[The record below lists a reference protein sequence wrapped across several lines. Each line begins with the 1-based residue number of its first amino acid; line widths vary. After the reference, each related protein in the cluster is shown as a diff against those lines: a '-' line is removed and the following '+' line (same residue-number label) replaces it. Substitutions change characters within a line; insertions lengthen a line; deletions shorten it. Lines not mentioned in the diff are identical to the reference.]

1 MHLHSHKSDHNYDC
15 RNALPMYDLLTRFF
29 DTFSWHVPFL
39 FLRQRMSPSPY
50 VSLEYQES
58 VPYDRMV
65 HHQRLNKLSLV
76 KKPLSPSPWLAIW
89 NQYVFVSFPCTR
101 NVNRRIPVI
110 IYAKNFFFIFFLFSN
125 FVRYSFSLEYEI
137 SKNIFWNIFQTMV
150 DTQKESNRFLC
161 CFLFVY

>member
-39 FLRQRMSPSPY
+39 FLRQRMSPLPY

-65 HHQRLNKLSLV
+65 RHQRLNKLSFDSNYCWLKSHFPLHPDLQSETSMSLFPSLV
-76 KKPLSPSPWLAIW
+76 P
-89 NQYVFVSFPCTR
+89 
-101 NVNRRIPVI
+101 
-110 IYAKNFFFIFFLFSN
+110 
-125 FVRYSFSLEYEI
+125 E
-137 SKNIFWNIFQTMV
+137 M
-150 DTQKESNRFLC
+150 
-161 CFLFVY
+161 

>member
-65 HHQRLNKLSLV
+65 HHQRLNKLSFDSNYCWLKSHFPLHPDLQSETSMSLFPSLV
-76 KKPLSPSPWLAIW
+76 P
-89 NQYVFVSFPCTR
+89 
-101 NVNRRIPVI
+101 
-110 IYAKNFFFIFFLFSN
+110 
-125 FVRYSFSLEYEI
+125 E
-137 SKNIFWNIFQTMV
+137 M
-150 DTQKESNRFLC
+150 
-161 CFLFVY
+161 